1 MAADMKV
8 ATKHANQ
15 NTIGTEFMY
24 AYVLAIMAMSKESL
38 SIKAFV
44 FIRAISAAYNSFGQK

>member
-8 ATKHANQ
+8 ATKHAMQ
-15 NTIGTEFMY
+15 TTIGIEFMY

-38 SIKAFV
+38 SIKALY
-44 FIRAISAAYNSFGQK
+44 S